1 MDFSVW
7 VILKCNLLYYKI
19 TGKYAY
25 NYYFFGGGR
34 WGGGTTDRQTFEIK
48 RQESIVN
55 F

>member
-25 NYYFFGGGR
+25 NYYFFGGG
-34 WGGGTTDRQTFEIK
+34 GGGEGQRTDRHLRLK
-48 RQESIVN
+48 DRN
-55 F
+55 P